1 MTEDERRFL
10 QQQLEEKYRWFNTG
24 SRAWSFAFNGSAL
37 VRDELCKVLE
47 SHDQAIIGNPVK

>member
-1 MTEDERRFL
+1 MKPFEVCPTSGGQF
-10 QQQLEEKYRWFNTG
+10 KPG
-24 SRAWSFAFNGSAL
+24 AIHFAFNGSAL